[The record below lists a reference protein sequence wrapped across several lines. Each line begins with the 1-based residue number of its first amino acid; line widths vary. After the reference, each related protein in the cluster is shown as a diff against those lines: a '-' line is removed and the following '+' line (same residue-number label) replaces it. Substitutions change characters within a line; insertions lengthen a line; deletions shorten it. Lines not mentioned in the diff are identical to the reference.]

1 MLIYADGAALARAVT
16 DEPESAAWRLLATQ
30 REDDLVT
37 SPLGLTELRRIADPL
52 GPEARAAAYEL
63 AERIVVVR
71 FSDQSLKSAAMASS
85 VASPFTAIHVGIAVA
100 HPDVDTVATYD
111 ELLARLAVIYG
122 LHVLSPGRRAG
133 WWEE

>member
-16 DEPESAAWRLLATQ
+16 HEPESAAWRLLATE
-30 REDDLVT
+30 RENDLVT

-52 GPEARAAAYEL
+52 GLEARTAAREL

-85 VASPFTAIHVGIAVA
+85 VASPFTAIHIGIAVA

-122 LHVLSPGRRAG
+122 LHVLSPGRRVG